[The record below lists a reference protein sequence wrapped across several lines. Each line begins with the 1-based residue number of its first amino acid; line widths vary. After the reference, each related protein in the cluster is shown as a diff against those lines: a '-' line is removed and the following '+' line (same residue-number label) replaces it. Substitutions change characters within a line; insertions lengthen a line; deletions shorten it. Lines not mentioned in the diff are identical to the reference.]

1 VLPTSEGAVLF
12 GLVSGIIDNCPMT
25 KLAEF
30 QCCCMPD
37 AGIKGYAV
45 TSEFQVRGF
54 HLTKNKFVSYCS
66 KCVKDPRIVYVLLDG
81 IGDLPHPALNELTPL
96 EAAYTPNLDS
106 LARKGAMGKV
116 ISVGKGIAPQSDI
129 AVFNMLGYSFKD
141 GSYVGRGVIESI
153 GCDIDFRDGD
163 LALRGNFATID
174 DKLKIVDRRAGRIIS
189 VEEAKAVCKTLRESI
204 KFSDPDASVALE
216 PTVAHRV
223 VIRLRHKRMK
233 LSDKITNTD
242 PAYDKVDGMGIAKAT
257 TQEMYVQKSEAQDKS
272 EEAKVA
278 AKMLNEFTNQVIN
291 ILKDHPV
298 NKSRVASGKKPMN
311 CILARDSGNRY
322 PSVMPISQRHRIDV
336 GCIVDMPVEIG
347 ISKVLDMQMFRA
359 GDVNDY
365 EEKAK
370 VAAKSLSKVNAV
382 YVHIKGPDEF
392 GHDGDAKGKKK
403 NIEDIDKRFFG
414 TLIDELKDYT
424 AIVVSGDHSTPCVAK
439 GHSDDPVPLL
449 VSGPGVNQDGSAR
462 FTETYAKRGSLGLVM
477 GADVLDTAIKASRAN
492 SRHP

>member
-1 VLPTSEGAVLF
+1 
-12 GLVSGIIDNCPMT
+12 M
-25 KLAEF
+25 
-30 QCCCMPD
+30 
-37 AGIKGYAV
+37 KG
-45 TSEFQVRGF
+45 
-54 HLTKNKFVSYCS
+54 
-66 KCVKDPRIVYVLLDG
+66 VKIVYVLLDG
-81 IGDLPHPALNELTPL
+81 IGDLPHPALNDLTPL
-96 EAAYTPNLDS
+96 EAAYTPNLDA
-106 LARKGAMGKV
+106 LTRKGVMGRV

-174 DKLKIVDRRAGRIIS
+174 EKKRIVDRRAGRVIGID
-189 VEEAKAVCKTLRESI
+189 EAKAVCKTLRDNI
-204 KFSDPDASVALE
+204 RFSDKDASIAIE

-223 VIRLRHKRMK
+223 VLRFRRRGMR

-242 PAYDKVDGMGIAKAT
+242 PAYEKVDGMGIAKAT
-257 TQEMYVQKSEAQDKS
+257 TQEMQVQKSEAQDKS
-272 EEAKVA
+272 EEARAA
-278 AKMLNEFTNQVIN
+278 AKMLNEFTTQTIE

-298 NKSRVASGKKPMN
+298 NKARLAVGKKPMN

-322 PSVMPISQRHRIDV
+322 PKVVPINQRHGIEV

-347 ISKVLDMQMFRA
+347 ISKVLNMQMFRG
-359 GDVNDY
+359 GDINDY

-414 TLIDELKDYT
+414 TLIAQLNDYT
-424 AIVVSGDHSTPCVAK
+424 AIIVSGDHSTPCVYK

-449 VSGPGVNQDGSAR
+449 VSGPKVKQDGSAR

-477 GADVLDTAIKASRAN
+477 GADVLDTAIKASGK
-492 SRHP
+492 S